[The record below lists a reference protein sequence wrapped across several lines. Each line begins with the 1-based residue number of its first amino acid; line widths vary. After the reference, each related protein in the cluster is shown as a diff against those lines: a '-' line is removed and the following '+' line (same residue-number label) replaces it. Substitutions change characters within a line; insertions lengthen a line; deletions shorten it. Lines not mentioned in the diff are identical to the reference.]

1 MQDFAFGQGADKTS
15 SSVSEAIYSVRA
27 AVCCMAT
34 SRIVVRRRGDSGSEC
49 LKKAVKKLRKDKQR
63 RTLSMRGCH
72 RGSGI
77 GQLSKEGIRIYVG
90 ASRCRPVC
98 RNTLQRWETEFCKD
112 DADNTGIEAHM
123 MGQYRLVLG
132 SSRPSRE
139 LRCNR
144 EGVRRNDNSVA
155 Q

>member
-1 MQDFAFGQGADKTS
+1 MIP
-15 SSVSEAIYSVRA
+15 EASAGIRQSR
-27 AVCCMAT
+27 VC
-34 SRIVVRRRGDSGSEC
+34 E
-49 LKKAVKKLRKDKQR
+49 KDEQR

-123 MGQYRLVLG
+123 MGAIERESG
-132 SSRPSRE
+132 GMTIPWPSE
-139 LRCNR
+139 HEKNIW
-144 EGVRRNDNSVA
+144 SVT
-155 Q
+155 